1 MMGLPG
7 MALVNLSNKTKLIKP
22 MLDYHIS
29 TGLVRPDFFNWPAQI
44 KSQAK
49 GFKPSAVAAMFGAN
63 DNQPLQTDSGDVY
76 QFGSD
81 GLKKDIA
88 SAFGDAIALMFQ
100 GGARRVCSSMASRSC
115 RRRRTTARSG

>member
-1 MMGLPG
+1 MHLYIAGDSMMGLPG

-49 GFKPSAVAAMFGAN
+49 AFEPSAVAAMFGAN
-63 DNQPLQTDSGDVY
+63 DNQPRPDRRRATSTSSGATA
-76 QFGSD
+76 GRRS
-81 GLKKDIA
+81 IA
-88 SAFGDAIALMFQ
+88 SA
-100 GGARRVCSSMASRSC
+100 SRTPS
-115 RRRRTTARSG
+115 R